1 MLPLQPVDHVS
12 HKGIR
17 DAGVGLLSQQDGRPQ
32 LVQDQRVPI
41 HLLLSRFELEIEEKC
56 EAGQL
61 RMSSANRT
69 ELSTKKIYRTLKTT
83 NKSIYHDPVLSLK
96 IKYLS

>member
-12 HKGIR
+12 HQGIR

-41 HLLLSRFELEIEEKC
+41 HLLLSRFELEIEEEC
-56 EAGQL
+56 EAGHL
-61 RMSSANRT
+61 GIMSAN
-69 ELSTKKIYRTLKTT
+69 SCWK
-83 NKSIYHDPVLSLK
+83 
-96 IKYLS
+96 